1 MRPGWWDITVT
12 AHSAHDKY
20 KVGLSQFL
28 GLYYGIGVAGGQCV
42 CFPYNGLYV
51 LPSTVAL
58 LIFM

>member
-1 MRPGWWDITVT
+1 MT
-12 AHSAHDKY
+12 AHSTHDKY

-51 LPSTVAL
+51 LLSTVAL